1 MRLSYMLAY
10 DNMIVPIIV
19 FGMLAYF
26 AVRSTRQ
33 LATAI
38 TIIVGLSLP
47 ALAVVAS
54 YFLCGIHGTIEFFEE
69 LLCAIVWLW
78 ICIGLMEF
86 IRMRQER
93 QAILKEIVNGPP

>member
-1 MRLSYMLAY
+1 MLAF

-33 LATAI
+33 FATAT
-38 TIIVGLSLP
+38 TIIVGFSLP
-47 ALAVVAS
+47 ALAIVAS
-54 YFLCGIHGTIEFFEE
+54 SFLCGIHGTIEFFEE
-69 LLCAIVWLW
+69 LLCSIVWLW

-93 QAILKEIVNGPP
+93 QAILKEIVNGSA